1 MSGNLCYGSPPEKFE
16 IFQFYKFSK
25 FAKYTILDFENAKKI
40 AIFSGSVQ
48 NYCCYNGK
56 IGKTQLS
63 TILFSG
69 NRP

>member
-1 MSGNLCYGSPPEKFE
+1 MSGNLYYGSPSEKFQ

-25 FAKYTILDFENAKKI
+25 FAKSAILDFENAKKL
-40 AIFSGSVQ
+40 IFSGSVQ

-63 TILFSG
+63 TIIFSG

>member
-1 MSGNLCYGSPPEKFE
+1 MSGSLYYGSPPEKFY

-25 FAKYTILDFENAKKI
+25 FDKYAILDFENEKN
-40 AIFSGSVQ
+40 AIFSGLVK

-56 IGKTQLS
+56 TGTTQLS